1 MLVVKRSAS
10 FFDSILGILEVE
22 DKLYRVVGTSQ
33 GEECF
38 RDNDA
43 GGQES
48 YEPRAYH
55 TDMLCADS
63 DGQLYWVY
71 RRSSGTLYR
80 EATSNTSGVGR
91 WRSVSARKPGEFY
104 LDATCSR
111 IIWKSEIKE
120 DTQGGLYI
128 LDQ

>member
-55 TDMLCADS
+55 TDILCADS

-71 RRSSGTLYR
+71 RRSSGILYR
-80 EATSNTSGVGR
+80 QPTTNTLGVGK
-91 WRSVSARKPGEFY
+91 WRNNKPTTGEFY
-104 LDATCSR
+104 LDTGYTR
-111 IIWKSEIKE
+111 VIWKVEIKE
-120 DTQGGLYI
+120 DAQGGLYM
-128 LDQ
+128 LN